1 MATPLSK
8 EQLRQQ
14 QQEQS
19 RRQDNK
25 QHCQKILDGID
36 KFDDTTAERAIW
48 ELIQNARDLSEC
60 AKIQLRLTKEK
71 LTFTHNGS
79 PFDYESFTSLIKQ
92 ISSAQK
98 EEKDTVGQFGT
109 GFMTTHKFSRI
120 IQISGSVKL
129 DEEVYVNI

>member
-8 EQLRQQ
+8 EQLKQQ

-60 AKIQLRLTKEK
+60 AKIRLSLTKEK

-109 GFMTTHKFSRI
+109 GFMI
-120 IQISGSVKL
+120 
-129 DEEVYVNI
+129 